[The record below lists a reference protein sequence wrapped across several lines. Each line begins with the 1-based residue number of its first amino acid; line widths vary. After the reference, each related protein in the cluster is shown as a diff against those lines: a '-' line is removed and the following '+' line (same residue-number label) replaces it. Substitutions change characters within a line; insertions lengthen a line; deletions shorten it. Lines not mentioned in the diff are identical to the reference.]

1 LFSGL
6 DFGHVQLVTS
16 PVKGEGVKFDRPR
29 SYDLFTQFGEFLDD
43 AQRLSEGDLCFSVA
57 AYGQEYRRKNDP
69 EAKTRVVY
77 ADVDGFD
84 PADFR
89 VAPTYLVSSSPGHW
103 HAYWLLDDFYL
114 NDDAAEVSTAIAKT
128 HGLDA
133 SSGIATKLLRVPGSV
148 NTKYD
153 APHQVQAYANVDSIY
168 TLEHLREVYQI
179 VESESYDSV
188 DLAVPSQWPEY
199 FDALDGIPADSRIQ
213 WLMEWDKRTADD
225 PDKRSEHRFELIRLL
240 MEKTHLTPE
249 QIAVVVWQCPV
260 SDHFREQNRPIDHLY
275 KFDIAKALGK
285 QVDVA
290 ELEQYEPD
298 TTADAVQFLSADEL
312 FTIYEQPG
320 FLDKWREINYA
331 GLHPKTPD
339 QYIRIN
345 GYALLSAVFGN
356 KVTVMPP
363 GTSRAVFCNLYVLNV
378 GETTSGKSEALF
390 VLKRYIKAFTQ
401 KVGYEI
407 FVGSSATA
415 EGLIKALKGYD
426 KRTAMMITEEV
437 SGKFRSWQNSS
448 SMAHA
453 REAELEIYD
462 NYLPKNL
469 RAGDGAGSVENV
481 HLSFGQ
487 YMMGVDSEVEAL
499 LDRGFLRSGYLPRL
513 LIVKGQR
520 SIFEVQEQLSI
531 PQGDPNK
538 TQDADPIPGQ
548 WADAFAESIRKN
560 SRLERAKTGYMVM
573 QFEDDA
579 WARFLQFRASLLKFA
594 ESHTD
599 PDVVRPMAIRFAI
612 SAQKMMALLA
622 YERVAGKVQM
632 VDVLRVL
639 ADCEDFWGWSMDVVR
654 GVSDSAFARMQDEV
668 LTWLIGRNRKARLVD
683 FHTKYASWSLKE
695 RSDVLESLSARG
707 IVRVVKGDKTTH
719 LEMAE

>member
-1 LFSGL
+1 M
-6 DFGHVQLVTS
+6 QLVTS
-16 PVKGEGVKFDRPR
+16 PTTGPDVRFSIPR
-29 SYDLFTQFGEFLDD
+29 TYDLFTQFGEFLDD
-43 AQRLSEGDLCFSVA
+43 AKRLSVSDLCYSVA
-57 AYGQEYRRKNDP
+57 AYGQEYRRKADP

-84 PADFR
+84 PANFR

-114 NDDAAEVSTAIAKT
+114 NDEAAEVSTSIARA

-148 NTKYD
+148 NTKYASGHTVEAFVNSD
-153 APHQVQAYANVDSIY
+153 KTY
-168 TLEHLREVYQI
+168 TLAELRAIYADVHNPDK
-179 VESESYDSV
+179 YDSV
-188 DLAVPSQWPEY
+188 DLALPAEWPNY
-199 FDALDGIPADSRIQ
+199 FDALAEIPADSRIQ

-240 MEKTHLTPE
+240 MEKTHLSPE
-249 QIAVVVWQCPV
+249 QITVVVWQSPV
-260 SDHFREQNRPIDHLY
+260 SDHFREQDRPIEHLY

-285 QVDVA
+285 QVEPT
-290 ELEQYEPD
+290 ELEAYAPEEAVTD
-298 TTADAVQFLSADEL
+298 VQFIAADEL
-312 FTIYEQPG
+312 PAVYETPG

-339 QYIRIN
+339 QYVRIN
-345 GYALLSAVFGN
+345 GYALLSAVLGN

-378 GETTSGKSEALF
+378 GQTTSGKSEALF
-390 VLKRYIKAFTQ
+390 VLKRFIKAYAK

-407 FVGSSATA
+407 FVGSSATS

-426 KRTAMMITEEV
+426 KRTAMLITEEV

-469 RAGDGAGSVENV
+469 RAGDGAGSTENV
-481 HLSFGQ
+481 HLSFSQ
-487 YMMGVDSEVEAL
+487 YMMGVDSEVESL

-513 LIVKGQR
+513 LIVKGER
-520 SIFEVQEQLSI
+520 SIFEVDEQLSI
-531 PQGDPNK
+531 PQGDPDK
-538 TQDADPIPGQ
+538 TQDVDPIPDF
-548 WADAFAESIRKN
+548 WADSFADSIRKN
-560 SRLERAKTGYMVM
+560 IRWNQGKTGYMVM
-573 QFEDDA
+573 GFEDDA
-579 WARFLQFRASLLKFA
+579 WVRFLEFRAGLLKFA
-594 ESHTD
+594 EAHED

-622 YERVAGKVQM
+622 FERAAGKVQM
-632 VDVLRVL
+632 IDVLRVL
-639 ADCEDFWGWSMDVVR
+639 ADCEDFWGWSMDMVR

-668 LTWLIGRNRKARLVD
+668 LTWLMSRGRKARLVD

-695 RSDVLESLSARG
+695 RSDVLESLTARA
-707 IVRVVKGDKTTH
+707 VVAIRTSDKGSKH

>member
-1 LFSGL
+1 MRFS
-6 DFGHVQLVTS
+6 Q
-16 PVKGEGVKFDRPR
+16 PR
-29 SYDLFTQFGEFLDD
+29 TYDLFTQFGEFLDD
-43 AQRLSEGDLCFSVA
+43 AKRFSVSDLCYSVA
-57 AYGQEYRRKNDP
+57 AYGQEYRRKGDP
-69 EAKTRVVY
+69 EAYTRVVY

-84 PADFR
+84 PNNFR

-103 HAYWLLDDFYL
+103 HAYWLLEEFVL
-114 NDDAAEVSTAIAKT
+114 NDEAAEVSTAIAKA

-133 SSGIATKLLRVPGSV
+133 SSGIATKLLRVPGSI

-153 APHQVQAYANVDSIY
+153 PAHTVQAFQNSDNVY
-168 TLEHLREVYQI
+168 TLETLNGFYPLG
-179 VESESYDSV
+179 ESASYDSV
-188 DLAVPSQWPEY
+188 ELHAPAEWPNY
-199 FDALDGIPADSRIQ
+199 FDALADIPADSRIQ

-225 PDKRSEHRFELIRLL
+225 PEKRSEHRFELIRLL

-249 QIAVVVWQCPV
+249 QITVVVWESPV
-260 SDHFREQNRPIDHLY
+260 SDHFREQDRPIEHLY

-285 QVDVA
+285 QVEPT
-290 ELEQYEPD
+290 ELEPYQAEEKTVTD
-298 TTADAVQFLSADEL
+298 VQFISADEL
-312 FTIYEQPG
+312 LSVYETPG

-339 QYIRIN
+339 QYVRIN
-345 GYALLSAVFGN
+345 GYTLLSAVFGN

-378 GETTSGKSEALF
+378 GQTTSGKSEALF
-390 VLKRYIKAFTQ
+390 VLKRFIKAFAK

-407 FVGSSATA
+407 FVGSSATS

-426 KRTAMMITEEV
+426 KRTAMLITEEV

-453 REAELEIYD
+453 REAELEMYD

-469 RAGDGAGSVENV
+469 RAGDGAGSTENV
-481 HLSFGQ
+481 HLSFSQ
-487 YMMGVDSEVEAL
+487 YMMGVDSEVESL

-513 LIVKGQR
+513 LIVKGER
-520 SIFEVQEQLSI
+520 SIFEVAEQLDI
-531 PQGDPNK
+531 PQGDPDM
-538 TQDADPIPGQ
+538 TQDVDPIPDE
-548 WADAFAESIRKN
+548 WASAFAESIRRNIRFNKGN
-560 SRLERAKTGYMVM
+560 TGYMVM

-579 WARFLQFRASLLKFA
+579 WARFLAFRAGLLNFA
-594 ESHTD
+594 ENHED

-622 YERVAGKVQM
+622 YERGVPAVEM

-639 ADCEDFWGWSMDVVR
+639 ADCEDFWGWSMDVVK

-668 LTWLIGRNRKARLVD
+668 LEWLMGRGRKARLVD
-683 FHTKYASWSLKE
+683 FHTKYASWNLKD
-695 RSDVLESLSARG
+695 RSDVLESLAARG
-707 IVRVVKGDKTTH
+707 VARVVKGDRTTH